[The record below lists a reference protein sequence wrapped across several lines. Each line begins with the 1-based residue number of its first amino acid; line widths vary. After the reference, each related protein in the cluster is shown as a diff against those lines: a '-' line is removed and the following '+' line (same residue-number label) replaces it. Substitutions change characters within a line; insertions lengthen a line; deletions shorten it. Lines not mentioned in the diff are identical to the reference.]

1 MLTITSQY
9 TRAYQVLERFKKYVV
24 QQSKSNLT
32 KGGHNASSSLYGSIK
47 GYINKRQSRNLAGK
61 FTGGSS
67 MPSLTFEMNSYGA
80 FLDEGVK
87 GSKSNYIN
95 NRNTP
100 YKFGRNG
107 DKKSVPVA
115 PIRKWVQS
123 KGLDAGS
130 EYAIAKSIYQKGI
143 EKTSFFSKPFDKRF
157 GTTMNL
163 YHGAIADDIANNI
176 ANQLARKLR
185 QKNKLKK

>member
-1 MLTITSQY
+1 MLRITSQY
-9 TRAYQVLERFKKYVV
+9 TRAYQVLDKFKRYVV

-32 KGGHNASSSLYGSIK
+32 KGGHNASSTLYGSIK
-47 GYINKRQSRNLAGK
+47 GYINKRQKRSLAGK

-67 MPSLTFEMNSYGA
+67 MPQLSFEMEDYGK

-87 GSKSNYIN
+87 GSKSNYIK

-107 DKKSVPVA
+107 DKKSVPVE

-143 EKTSFFSKPFDKRF
+143 EKTAFFSKPFDKRF
-157 GTTMNL
+157 NTTMNL
-163 YHGAIADDIANNI
+163 YHRAIADDIANNI
-176 ANQLARKLR
+176 ANQIAKKLR
-185 QKNKLKK
+185 NKNKLK

>member
-1 MLTITSQY
+1 MLKITSQY
-9 TRAYQVLERFKKYVV
+9 TRAYQVLDRFKRYVV

-32 KGGHNASSSLYGSIK
+32 KGGHNASSTLYGSIK
-47 GYINKRQSRNLAGK
+47 GYINKRQKRSLAGK

-67 MPSLTFEMNSYGA
+67 MPQLSFEMEDYGK
-80 FLDEGVK
+80 FLDEGVQ
-87 GSKSNYIN
+87 GSKSNYIK

-115 PIRKWVQS
+115 PIRKWAQS

-157 GTTMNL
+157 RTTKNL
-163 YHGAIADDIANNI
+163 YHRAIADDIANNI
-176 ANQLARKLR
+176 ANQLAKQLR
-185 QKNKLKK
+185 NKYKIK

>member
-87 GSKSNYIN
+87 GSK
-95 NRNTP
+95 
-100 YKFGRNG
+100 
-107 DKKSVPVA
+107 
-115 PIRKWVQS
+115 
-123 KGLDAGS
+123 
-130 EYAIAKSIYQKGI
+130 AKSIYQKGI

-157 GTTMNL
+157 GTTMNM

>member
-1 MLTITSQY
+1 MLRITSQY
-9 TRAYQVLERFKKYVV
+9 TRAYRVLDSFKRYVV

-32 KGGHNASSSLYGSIK
+32 KGNHNASSALYGSIK
-47 GYINKRQSRNLAGK
+47 GYINKRQKRSLAGK

-67 MPSLTFEMNSYGA
+67 MPSLSFEMNGYGE
-80 FLDEGVK
+80 FLDKGVQ
-87 GSKSNYIN
+87 GSKSNYIE

-107 DKKSVPVA
+107 DKKSVPVE

-130 EYAIAKSIYQKGI
+130 EYAIAKSVYQKGI
-143 EKTSFFSKPFDKRF
+143 KRTSFFSKPFNKRF
-157 GTTMNL
+157 TSTMNS
-163 YHGAIADDIANNI
+163 YHRAIADDIANNI
-176 ANQLARKLR
+176 ANQLAKQLR
-185 QKNKLKK
+185 QKNKLK

>member
-1 MLTITSQY
+1 MLRITSQY
-9 TRAYQVLERFKKYVV
+9 TRAYRVLESFKRYVV

-47 GYINKRQSRNLAGK
+47 GYINKRQNRSLAGK

-67 MPSLTFEMNSYGA
+67 MPSLSFEMNSYGE
-80 FLDEGVK
+80 FLDKGVQ
-87 GSKSNYIN
+87 GSKSNYIK

-157 GTTMNL
+157 NTTMNL
-163 YHGAIADDIANNI
+163 YHRAIADDIANNI
-176 ANQLARKLR
+176 ANQIAKKLR
-185 QKNKLKK
+185 NKNKLK